1 MIGNMEKK
9 MNRLLKDRI
18 LLSMIDFEAGCPGRV
33 QHFLKVCQFAQIIAD
48 AEGMT
53 GEARE
58 ILEIATL
65 MHDIGIRPC
74 EEKYGHCTGKMQEEE
89 GPAHARAMLKAA
101 GCDSE
106 TLIERVCWL
115 IAHHHTYDEF
125 EGLDYRI
132 LIEADYLVNAYENN
146 AGQDAIR
153 NMRGKIFRTG
163 MGTNLLDTMFLTDH
177 F

>member
-1 MIGNMEKK
+1 
-9 MNRLLKDRI
+9 MNSLLKDQI
-18 LLSMIDFEAGCPGRV
+18 LLSMIDFEAGCPGRA
-33 QHFLKVCQFAQIIAD
+33 QHFLKVYQFAQIIAD

-53 GEARE
+53 GETRE
-58 ILEIATL
+58 ILDIATL

-89 GPAHARAMLKAA
+89 GPAYARAMLKAA
-101 GCDSE
+101 GCHSE

-132 LIEADYLVNAYENN
+132 LIEADYLVNAYENS
-146 AGQDAIR
+146 ASQEAIR
-153 NMRGKIFRTG
+153 SMRDRIFRTE
-163 MGTNLLDTMFLTDH
+163 MGRKLLDTMF
-177 F
+177 

>member
-1 MIGNMEKK
+1 
-9 MNRLLKDRI
+9 MNGLLKEKI
-18 LLSMIDFEAGCPGRV
+18 LLSMIDFESGCPERT

-58 ILEIATL
+58 ILDIAAL

-74 EEKYGHCTGKMQEEE
+74 EEKYGRCTGRMQEEE
-89 GPAHARAMLKAA
+89 GPAHARAMLREA

-106 TLIERVCWL
+106 KLIGRVCWL

-132 LIEADYLVNAYENN
+132 LIEADYLVNAYENH
-146 AGQDAIR
+146 AGADAVR
-153 NMRGKIFRTG
+153 SMREKIFRTE
-163 MGTNLLDTMFLTDH
+163 MGKKLLDTMYLCG
-177 F
+177 

>member
-1 MIGNMEKK
+1 
-9 MNRLLKDRI
+9 MNDLLKDKI
-18 LLSMIDFEAGCPGRV
+18 LLSMIDFESGCPGRV
-33 QHFLKVCQFAQIIAD
+33 QHFLKVYQFAQIIAD

-53 GEARE
+53 GDARE
-58 ILEIATL
+58 ILDVATL

-89 GPAHARAMLKAA
+89 GPAYARAMLAEA

-106 TLIERVCWL
+106 NLIERVCWL
-115 IAHHHTYDEF
+115 IAHHHTYDEL

-146 AGQDAIR
+146 ASQEAIR
-153 NMRGKIFRTG
+153 NMRGKIFRTD
-163 MGTNLLDTMFLTDH
+163 MGKKLLDAMFLN
-177 F
+177 